1 MIYEPA
7 LLMNT
12 INGFA
17 AKKNTNMRFRKF
29 ALNEYMCGIPL
40 LGTLSLHSKL
50 PKAKFLISLSLFNS
64 AK

>member
-29 ALNEYMCGIPL
+29 ALNEYMCGVL
-40 LGTLSLHSKL
+40 LLSLYISIQNYLKL
-50 PKAKFLISLSLFNS
+50 NF
-64 AK
+64 